1 MSVVIQPD
9 QAAVAQAK
17 STLVCAAEKVDLLEP
32 MRKRPFAWIGVAA
45 AAGVILGMS
54 PRRLAA
60 TARLSRAVA
69 SAIRSIVL
77 SAGRHAAAK
86 PVNHRSLT

>member
-17 STLVCAAEKVDLLEP
+17 STLVCAAAEVDLLEP
-32 MRKRPFAWIGVAA
+32 VRRRPFACIGVAA

-54 PRRLAA
+54 TRRLAA
-60 TARLSRAVA
+60 TARLSRAIA
-69 SAIRSIVL
+69 FAIRSIA
-77 SAGRHAAAK
+77 SGRHAAAK
-86 PVNHRSLT
+86 PASHRSLT